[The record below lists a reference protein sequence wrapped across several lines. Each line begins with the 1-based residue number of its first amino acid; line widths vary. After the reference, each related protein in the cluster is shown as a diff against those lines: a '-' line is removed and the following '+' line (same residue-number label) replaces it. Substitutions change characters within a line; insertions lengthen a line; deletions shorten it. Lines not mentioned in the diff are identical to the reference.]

1 MQKILYIPIWVN
13 NYFTRNHNLLL
24 KVVLLVLV
32 LITALYTKSYRGDYQ
47 YLINSH
53 IGGVFYVLFGSL
65 AFSVVFPGM
74 KSYIAVLMSFTN
86 TCLLEFIQ
94 YLHLPFMV
102 ELTRMKTFAYLF
114 GTSFDHLDFV
124 YYAVGALLGFVLL
137 LMMNYENKQQN
148 SEKLKTKSEKLKVRK
163 KGERIKVESE

>member
-13 NYFTRNHNLLL
+13 NYITRNHNLLL

-65 AFSVVFPGM
+65 AFSAVFPRVM
-74 KSYIAVLMSFTN
+74 SYFAVLTSFAL

-114 GTSFDHLDFV
+114 GTSFDYLDFV
-124 YYAVGALLGFVLL
+124 YYIAGALLGVVLL
-137 LMMNYENKQQN
+137 WMMNDDTAQKSSGTVEQWN
-148 SEKLKTKSEKLKVRK
+148 SGT
-163 KGERIKVESE
+163 VE